1 MTTTKTEERES
12 VMNYQVELSH
22 ADFYCPDCG
31 SCHEG
36 RCVSEFAEEMTV
48 CKNCVGKFNNSS
60 STDARW
66 ACLCE
71 LCEHR
76 IEVGERVST
85 VYENDE
91 REDVTA

>member
-1 MTTTKTEERES
+1 
-12 VMNYQVELSH
+12 MNYQVQLSH

-31 SCHEG
+31 ICHEG
-36 RCVSEFAEEMTV
+36 GCVSEFVEEVTV
-48 CKNCVGKFNNSS
+48 CQNCVGKFNNSS
-60 STDARW
+60 SNDAKRECW
-66 ACLCE
+66 CE
-71 LCEHR
+71 LCDHR

>member
-1 MTTTKTEERES
+1 
-12 VMNYQVELSH
+12 MNYQVELSH

-31 SCHEG
+31 ICHPGQCED
-36 RCVSEFAEEMTV
+36 EFAEEMTV

-66 ACLCE
+66 ACFCE
-71 LCEHR
+71 LCDNQ
-76 IEVGERVST
+76 IQVGERVST

-91 REDVTA
+91 REEVTA